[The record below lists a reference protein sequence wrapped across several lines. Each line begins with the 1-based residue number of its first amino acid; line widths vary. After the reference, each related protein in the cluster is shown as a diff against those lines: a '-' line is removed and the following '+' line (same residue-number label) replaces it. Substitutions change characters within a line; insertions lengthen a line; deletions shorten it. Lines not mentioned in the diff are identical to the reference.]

1 LIGVNERIR
10 EIFMARY
17 GNKSTLATPPASA
30 AGPAQRPEKKTS
42 LKKENVFSAPAGSEP
57 ALLPPETR
65 KRGSIGRRETVFIT
79 TQLSV
84 MVDTGVPLAQALETI
99 TDQYTKPLIKTALQG
114 VLDEVRNGKDL
125 STALINCPWRFPH
138 ILPCLIRASEASGT
152 MGPML
157 DRVAEYLTRENEIV
171 KKLRTPLIYPAF
183 MLVLTIAA
191 TILMFT
197 FLLPRFEVIYSQR
210 EALLPMPTRVAMA
223 ISKFLRVHWI
233 PITAGTAGLVAG
245 LVYSFFTAK
254 GQQYYD
260 WLKLNFPILNQ
271 MFRKFYLARSIRT
284 MGTLIAS
291 GLTIPDAVRFSRDVT
306 GNSYFANL
314 WTQADAALQNGQRL
328 ADTLFASDLIP
339 NTIAQMIATGEKTGQ
354 MAPIM
359 ERISKLC
366 EMELEDS
373 IKTITSMLEPL
384 MILIMGGV
392 VGGIAFAVLLPI
404 FQISKIMGA
413 G

>member
-1 LIGVNERIR
+1 
-10 EIFMARY
+10 MARY
-17 GNKSTLATPPASA
+17 GKKPANSNPPASA
-30 AGPAQRPEKKTS
+30 VGPISRSEKNQLPKS
-42 LKKENVFSAPAGSEP
+42 ENAFPSSVGKELVPAIP
-57 ALLPPETR
+57 ATR
-65 KRGSIGRRETVFIT
+65 KRGSISRRETVFIT

-84 MVDTGVPLAQALETI
+84 MVDTSVPLVQALETI
-99 TDQYTKPLIKTALQG
+99 ANQYKKPAVQMALSG
-114 VLDEVRNGKDL
+114 ILDDVRNGKDF
-125 STALINCPWRFPH
+125 STALTDCPWRFPH
-138 ILPCLIRASEASGT
+138 ILPCLVRASEASGT

-157 DRVAEYLTRENEIV
+157 DRVAEYLTRENEII

-183 MLVLTIAA
+183 MLVLTLAA

-210 EALLPMPTRVAMA
+210 EALLPLPTRIAMG
-223 ISKFLRVHWI
+223 ISQFLRVHWI
-233 PITAGTAGLVAG
+233 SLTAGAAGLAAG
-245 LVYSFFTAK
+245 LIYSFFTVK
-254 GQQYYD
+254 GRLYYD
-260 WLKLNFPILNQ
+260 WLKLHFPVLNQ

-291 GLTIPDAVRFSRDVT
+291 GVTIPDAVRFSRDVT
-306 GNSYFANL
+306 GNRLFANL
-314 WTQADAALQNGQRL
+314 WTQAETALQNGQRL
-328 ADTLFASDLIP
+328 ADTLFPSELIP

-354 MAPIM
+354 MALVM

-392 VGGIAFAVLLPI
+392 VGSIAFAVLLPI

-413 G
+413 N